1 MMPFSLLEN
10 APSLYRKK
18 KKKNYLNLSCVK
30 KLSSQTT
37 GDAKAGLERRSVLQV
52 IINFSGNPH
61 PMVYWFFIQDEL

>member
-10 APSLYRKK
+10 APSLYREKK
-18 KKKNYLNLSCVK
+18 KLPQPFMCKENCHPKP
-30 KLSSQTT
+30 Q
-37 GDAKAGLERRSVLQV
+37 GDARAGLERRSVLQV